1 MHSENLPVVEPDRP
15 LRECLWEMTR
25 GRLGLVLVLDD
36 GRPEGIV
43 TDGDLRRALLS
54 DRNAMERPI
63 SRFMTRQP
71 VTIGED
77 EKLVEAERMMR
88 SGKIKALVATDAD
101 GTVTGILEIFD
112 E

>member
-1 MHSENLPVVEPDRP
+1 MSG
-15 LRECLWEMTR
+15 R
-25 GRLGLVLVLDD
+25 GRTAAGGCSE

-43 TDGDLRRALLS
+43 TDGDLRRALIS
-54 DRNAMERPI
+54 DRDALERPI

-71 VTIGED
+71 VTISED

-88 SGKIKALVATDAD
+88 AGKIKALIAVDAA
-101 GTVTGILEIFD
+101 GAVTGILEIFD